1 MVENVWILQLIVSEI
16 YTCYKNCDDSSSEME
31 SDAILEGFKKA
42 KATHGVRYLRFIGD
56 EDSSVYP
63 ILPSLGALYYKN
75 GVRWS
80 CM

>member
-1 MVENVWILQLIVSEI
+1 
-16 YTCYKNCDDSSSEME
+16 ME

-75 GVRWS
+75 GVR
-80 CM
+80 